1 LIRRSL
7 RIGIRL
13 GLLTG
18 IAFVLFRIFQ
28 SRRTSPALPDV
39 DGWAPAAERASSPG
53 PVLVQ
58 PTMPQ
63 RSVGRTDAA
72 PGAGA
77 DEPSAS
83 VVPGPSEPFAMVEP
97 DAAATDASAPEDVPL
112 DAAAGPTVEVGDPA
126 AVAPQPEPAPPP
138 TATTAP
144 RKAPA
149 AKAARKAVQ
158 APLAAT
164 PTSGSSAPGGAGAT
178 AAVKKSAAKKATAK
192 KAGGKKAAAKKAGGK
207 RAAAKR
213 AAAKKAAGQ
222 IGGWVEPIGG
232 TCPPTHPV
240 KAKMATRIF
249 HLPGMAA
256 YHRLSAD
263 RCYADAEAAESD
275 GLRAARR

>member
-1 LIRRSL
+1 MIRRSL

-18 IAFVLFRIFQ
+18 IAFVLFKIFQ

-39 DGWAPAAERASSPG
+39 DGWAPSAERAPSPG

-58 PTMPQ
+58 PTMPE
-63 RSVGRTDAA
+63 RSGGRTGAA
-72 PGAGA
+72 PDAGV

-83 VVPGPSEPFAMVEP
+83 VVPGPREPFAMVEP
-97 DAAATDASAPEDVPL
+97 DAAAADASAPDDVPL
-112 DAAAGPTVEVGDPA
+112 DAVAGPTAEVDDPV
-126 AVAPQPEPAPPP
+126 AVAPQAEPSPAP

-149 AKAARKAVQ
+149 A
-158 APLAAT
+158 T
-164 PTSGSSAPGGAGAT
+164 
-178 AAVKKSAAKKATAK
+178 AAKK
-192 KAGGKKAAAKKAGGK
+192 
-207 RAAAKR
+207 AAAKR
-213 AAAKKAAGQ
+213 AAAKKAGGKKAAQTKAAAKKAAASARAAARGATASSATVEQ
-222 IGGWVEPIGG
+222 GTTAGWVAPTGG

-240 KAKMATRIF
+240 KAKMTTRIF

-256 YHRLSAD
+256 YRRVSAD

-275 GLRAARR
+275 GLRAAKR

>member
-28 SRRTSPALPDV
+28 GRRASPALPDV

-63 RSVGRTDAA
+63 GSVGRPDAA

-97 DAAATDASAPEDVPL
+97 DAAAADTAAPEDVPL
-112 DAAAGPTVEVGDPA
+112 DAVTGPTVDVDDPA
-126 AVAPQPEPAPPP
+126 AVAPQAEPAPSP

-144 RKAPA
+144 RRAPA
-149 AKAARKAVQ
+149 AKAARKA
-158 APLAAT
+158 
-164 PTSGSSAPGGAGAT
+164 AG
-178 AAVKKSAAKKATAK
+178 KKAAGK
-192 KAGGKKAAAKKAGGK
+192 KAAGKKAAGKKAAGKKAAGKKAAASA
-207 RAAAKR
+207 RAAARGATASR
-213 AAAKKAAGQ
+213 ASVEQGQ
-222 IGGWVEPIGG
+222 TAGWVEPTGG

-249 HLPGMAA
+249 RLPGMAA
-256 YHRLSAD
+256 YHRVSAD
-263 RCYADAEAAESD
+263 RCYADAEAAERD
-275 GLRAARR
+275 GLRVAKR